1 MSELDITTQFGN
13 DKRKSLQSLTGQMS
27 NGS

>member
-1 MSELDITTQFGN
+1 MPELDITTQFGN
-13 DKRKSLQSLTGQMS
+13 DKRKSLQCQTGQMS